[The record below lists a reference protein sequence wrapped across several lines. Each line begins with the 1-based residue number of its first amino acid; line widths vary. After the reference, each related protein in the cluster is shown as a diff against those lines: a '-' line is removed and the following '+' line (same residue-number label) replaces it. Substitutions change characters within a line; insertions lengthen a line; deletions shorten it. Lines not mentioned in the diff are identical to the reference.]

1 MFSRKQFDDIYL
13 NIHALVQGDV
23 RETAYAYDQATS
35 HPDGLTELPLPAE
48 YAETP
53 APVLRKTLARLA
65 AFFLTH
71 SLYGG
76 DVDGAYNYYIQQAAA
91 ARRQAVVS
99 SGEKE
104 EGAQ

>member
-1 MFSRKQFDDIYL
+1 MLKRKQFDAIYL
-13 NIHALVQGDV
+13 HIHALVQGDV
-23 RETAYAYDQATS
+23 RKTAYAYDQATS
-35 HPDGLTELPLPAE
+35 PRYCLTELRLVAE
-48 YAETP
+48 FVETP
-53 APVLRKTLARLA
+53 EPELRKTLAQLA
-65 AFFLTH
+65 GFLLTH

-99 SGEKE
+99 GEKE